1 MIFEKFHDPGLAKK
15 FKNLK
20 FFQKMF
26 LLKTIK
32 KVLIPVLNNI
42 LGSFCEF

>member
-1 MIFEKFHDPGLAKK
+1 MIFEKFHDPGPAKK

-20 FFQKMF
+20 FFQKIF
-26 LLKTIK
+26 LLETIN

-42 LGSFCEF
+42 LGNLGEF

>member
-1 MIFEKFHDPGLAKK
+1 MTLDLQKVQKFESFP
-15 FKNLK
+15 KN
-20 FFQKMF
+20 F
-26 LLKTIK
+26 LLETIK

>member
-1 MIFEKFHDPGLAKK
+1 MTPDLQKK

-20 FFQKMF
+20 FFQKNF
-26 LLKTIK
+26 LLETIK

-42 LGSFCEF
+42 LGSFSEF